1 MGRLFAASLLA
12 VLPLIRADVQQGAGC
27 PAGDEACKWRL
38 QASQAKQMASSR
50 PTLASSGDGDQHA
63 DAVALLFSLLGG
75 FFMGA
80 YPVPIKAP
88 RVLKASPHPVI
99 FQCYKTFWVFLTG
112 WLFLLPRWWLQ
123 ESPVFCP
130 TWWGVVSAMGWIPAG
145 VCAIAAI
152 PRIGIGMLAAVATSC
167 GSISTFLVFWLVLG
181 ESMQEHRI
189 GGHVIY
195 FAPAY
200 LACIILGIV
209 GMVWATG
216 LGSPAAAPEEPER
229 RSKEDEEEEEDQE
242 DEKDEEDEEDE
253 GHEDE
258 GQDESEEFSQ
268 NHVRRPGFAVHQ
280 QATVGYLLAA
290 AVGIFSAIQFGAV
303 NLGKQSAQRSAGCFE
318 DPSKCPPEFVEAFNN
333 FGSWMASFGIGAL
346 LVTAVFVLAI
356 TVNAVVLRKA
366 LPSPHWKAL
375 AGPGTMA
382 GLLWA
387 LGNFFQTAAVV
398 RGGSAVML
406 PANQAIQLVTSGAFG
421 LLYYHEVPNVR
432 RAMFW
437 TAAALWTLGCIIL
450 LSKEKA

>member
-1 MGRLFAASLLA
+1 MLTAMGRLFAASLLA

-229 RSKEDEEEEEDQE
+229 RSK
-242 DEKDEEDEEDE
+242 
-253 GHEDE
+253 
-258 GQDESEEFSQ
+258 
-268 NHVRRPGFAVHQ
+268 
-280 QATVGYLLAA
+280 ATVGYLLAA